1 MRGIPTFSISIR
13 NFLKAYL
20 ESVSKNTRQ
29 IKTMTEEIFTRDDWV
44 YSAWFPM
51 PNTYILLS
59 PEFDREGLNFA
70 EFDVSFWTGKQLIC
84 VQLNQSKTMI
94 AINILNYITDNLDKY
109 DFDNHYMISNASS
122 YQEILKFREDA
133 ANGNVDLL
141 ISYNANPVYNL
152 SDSLNIQSALQK
164 IPYKVSFSS
173 TLDET
178 SELSDLILPDQHPL
192 EQWGDYEGKKNTR
205 YIMQPTMKALYGNL
219 SIGDSI
225 VSIFNNVEPKNQ
237 KIVTSYVNHGINFC
251 SSIPTLSTDFEIC
264 LSNLFGSVIIVLIVI
279 KHLFYYNF

>member
-1 MRGIPTFSISIR
+1 M
-13 NFLKAYL
+13 
-20 ESVSKNTRQ
+20 
-29 IKTMTEEIFTRDDWV
+29 
-44 YSAWFPM
+44 
-51 PNTYILLS
+51 
-59 PEFDREGLNFA
+59 
-70 EFDVSFWTGKQLIC
+70 
-84 VQLNQSKTMI
+84 
-94 AINILNYITDNLDKY
+94 
-109 DFDNHYMISNASS
+109 
-122 YQEILKFREDA
+122 
-133 ANGNVDLL
+133 
-141 ISYNANPVYNL
+141 

-237 KIVTSYVNHGINFC
+237 KIEESSYLDYLKNSWAATYSPTSFRSFWNQ
-251 SSIPTLSTDFEIC
+251 
-264 LSNLFGSVIIVLIVI
+264 VLKDGGVFNQVPPKVEASFNPNKKFTVKI
-279 KHLFYYNF
+279 KDDIGDRLN